1 VGHLLPND
9 GYYAQL
15 YKIAHFFDEMGDF
28 CILGVFFILQKRM
41 LFFEIVKMQQS
52 FVKMQRR

>member
-1 VGHLLPND
+1 MMD
-9 GYYAQL
+9 FSAQL

-41 LFFEIVKMQQS
+41 LFFEIVKMQQR